1 MFHHLHVAANPPT
14 AVSANLNTNSGPL
27 IITWSPPAA
36 GGAEITHY
44 RIYYNLGC
52 LTLNVIV
59 ANTENHYQMGL
70 NGILPEE
77 IMSVSIRAE
86 SDLLPSELITVRIG
100 TSTEAVMTT
109 TTEELTMTTTTTTT
123 TMATTTRMGTA
134 KMMTMMT
141 INDGME
147 TTAQTILPTTGTGA
161 VGIVNEGLQARSS
174 NVVPL
179 LIVAILEGVIIAIL
193 IVILIVTIV
202 VFLYWR

>member
-14 AVSANLNTNSGPL
+14 AVSAKLNTSSGPL

-44 RIYYNLGC
+44 RIYYNSGC
-52 LTLNVIV
+52 LSLNVIV
-59 ANTENHYQMGL
+59 ANTESHYQMGL

-100 TSTEAVMTT
+100 TSTETVITT
-109 TTEELTMTTTTTTT
+109 TTEELTMTTTT

-134 KMMTMMT
+134 KMTT
-141 INDGME
+141 TNDGME
-147 TTAQTILPTTGTGA
+147 TSGQTILPTTGTGA
-161 VGIVNEGLQARSS
+161 VGIVNEGLQARST

-179 LIVAILEGVIIAIL
+179 LIVAIIEGVIIAIL

>member
-14 AVSANLNTNSGPL
+14 AVSANLNTSSGPL

-52 LTLNVIV
+52 LSLNVIV

-100 TSTEAVMTT
+100 TSTETVITT

-123 TMATTTRMGTA
+123 MATTTRVGTA
-134 KMMTMMT
+134 KM
-141 INDGME
+141 
-147 TTAQTILPTTGTGA
+147 TTTDDRTLTEKTILPTTGTGA
-161 VGIVNEGLQARSS
+161 VGIVNKGLQAHPT

-179 LIVAILEGVIIAIL
+179 LIVAIIEGVIIAIL

-202 VFLYWR
+202 VFPYWR